1 MRKKMFVRLLIE
13 YVIFGITSF
22 LTISLLIPQMVHVNT
37 IKSESAAMYR
47 QANYISS
54 AYGPA
59 VMAGTDS
66 YIQSA
71 TAQLK
76 AVDRYLQCDVMLV
89 DTNGNIAIDTYGHYG
104 CIENF
109 DPSVSGNKYYFE
121 GNFFGTFDHDTLSVI
136 APINVNYTL
145 KGYVLIHKD
154 IDVIFDKSNT
164 VFNYNYITML
174 LSLIHI

>member
-1 MRKKMFVRLLIE
+1 MFVRLLIE

-104 CIENF
+104 CI
-109 DPSVSGNKYYFE
+109 
-121 GNFFGTFDHDTLSVI
+121 
-136 APINVNYTL
+136 
-145 KGYVLIHKD
+145 
-154 IDVIFDKSNT
+154 
-164 VFNYNYITML
+164 
-174 LSLIHI
+174 